1 MIREVKAPGGG
12 PRAADLRRGAGALPL
27 VLYSTPSPE
36 KTQTTPPSHLTPHE
50 AKLWAE
56 AERVKSIDHERF
68 CNLRR
73 RLLLAQAARW
83 EVTR

>member
-1 MIREVKAPGGG
+1 MTTKKL
-12 PRAADLRRGAGALPL
+12 AASDELAAGTTRRGAGALPL

-56 AERVKSIDHERF
+56 AERGSGDRQAF
-68 CNLRR
+68 WDARR
-73 RLLLAQAARW
+73 EFLLEQSRRYPAR
-83 EVTR
+83 